1 LERAGLGA
9 SYGKSSSWESSGSGC
24 YTSAIA
30 VVNANVDDSNAGLN
44 TAMGIG
50 GSWGQTNWRWCQ
62 KCQGLVYGGNVSP
75 GACPAGGR
83 TISQSAQTTPCRSTT
98 PVSLD
103 RTTGAG
109 AASVKVW
116 DTTAI
121 HHLVR
126 VLPAGF
132 TTTRRART
140 IGSDRARS
148 DIPVRTSGSART
160 NHIGPKTSVKDRQ
173 IRGSLENCCA
183 SASDPKIKLRRIWLL
198 RTHSS
203 RKGLTSNNEAGQRA
217 EIAWSKRQKR
227 NLCPQNLA
235 CVKSQII

>member
-203 RKGLTSNNEAGQRA
+203 PKRPHEQQRSGSTGRNCVVKTA
-217 EIAWSKRQKR
+217 KAQSLPSKPC
-227 NLCPQNLA
+227 LC
-235 CVKSQII
+235 